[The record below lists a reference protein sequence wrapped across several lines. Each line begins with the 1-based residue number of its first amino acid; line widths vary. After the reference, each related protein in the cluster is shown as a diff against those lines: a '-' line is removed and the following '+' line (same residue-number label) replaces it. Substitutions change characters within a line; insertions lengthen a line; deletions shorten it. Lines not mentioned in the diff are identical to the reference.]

1 MFPTSYFLYILNTSL
16 SNPPNITLSNSIVE
30 IFWTL
35 RQQFVVSIYQRHINR
50 TVFPPDLKFLV
61 PELKFAMVLEI
72 SWQSCCPRLLS
83 LRFMGLETS
92 LLGPASLFLGLLVLI
107 VVFQSDAVRR
117 QLCLMWWVSRWYWV
131 MDLCWVSTCDWTK
144 ESHLVHGGDRLSDI
158 RCWWH
163 VDGVGAMLSRWR
175 RLRLGFMC
183 VLRSYTM
190 LVSRRLGRPPG
201 TTWAHYG

>member
-72 SWQSCCPRLLS
+72 S
-83 LRFMGLETS
+83 
-92 LLGPASLFLGLLVLI
+92 
-107 VVFQSDAVRR
+107 
-117 QLCLMWWVSRWYWV
+117 
-131 MDLCWVSTCDWTK
+131 
-144 ESHLVHGGDRLSDI
+144 
-158 RCWWH
+158 
-163 VDGVGAMLSRWR
+163 
-175 RLRLGFMC
+175 
-183 VLRSYTM
+183 
-190 LVSRRLGRPPG
+190 
-201 TTWAHYG
+201 